1 MASLRGRWYS
11 VILTPRAG
19 RSHRKTKAGTG
30 NREPGTING
39 SDEKKN
45 GGSLQASLL
54 LPLPVA
60 PVVRAVAF
68 AGSRLPVPG
77 SRLSVF

>member
-1 MASLRGRWYS
+1 

-19 RSHRKTKAGTG
+19 RSHGKTKAGTG
-30 NREPGTING
+30 NREPATGNG
-39 SDEKKN
+39 NDEKKN

-60 PVVRAVAF
+60 AVVRAF
-68 AGSRLPVPG
+68 AGSQFPVPG
-77 SRLSVF
+77 SRLSFF